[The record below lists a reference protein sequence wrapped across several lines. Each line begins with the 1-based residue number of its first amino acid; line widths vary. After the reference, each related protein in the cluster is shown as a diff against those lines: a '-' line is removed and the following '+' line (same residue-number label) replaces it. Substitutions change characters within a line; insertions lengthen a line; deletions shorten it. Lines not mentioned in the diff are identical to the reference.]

1 MEGGPSVALRE
12 GAGTS
17 LLAMIQ
23 GAGSSFRTSRAAAL
37 QVPAFVDA
45 MKTYSHTI
53 AGFPMR
59 TYRGGEP
66 IETAQVLV
74 SPSSYLPYTSVMA
87 RTVENLLFHD
97 RAYWLVV
104 ERTWDGFPR
113 EVQVMD
119 VEDVSDLTTHSTANQ
134 NTQFPPVDPFY
145 YIGTAVPARDV
156 IKFYGDGLGGWL
168 TTGAAAINTAAA
180 LEAATLNYSEYPMPV
195 VVLKNTGAD
204 LPAATVDALLTA
216 WEDARSNRAT
226 AYLNSAIEAKGM
238 GWSAR
243 DLALVEAR
251 NESAIGIARIAN
263 LDPVWVGA
271 SVSGTSLTYSNRVD
285 LYRQLLDISLRPVM
299 DMLTHRLSMPDVTP
313 RGHAVRFDTSGFLRG
328 NAADLGALVAQLVPL
343 GHPHGRRGPYRHRH
357 QHARPHTHE
366 PRRNGRLM
374 RTVTT
379 DSTLLLHTRA
389 DDGGDII
396 GTGYGMAVPYGVEIE
411 FDGMR
416 ESFAPGA
423 FDTAAVVG
431 KPLAYRHNEP
441 IGVITAATNEA
452 DGLYIDFDVVN
463 TSLGRDA
470 ATLMRTGSSRGL
482 SVGFAPLES
491 KRTQGKNAIVYTKA
505 ALAEV
510 SLTHQPAYSTAG
522 VGSIRED
529 GETMS
534 VETVEDAA
542 PAVVADISAR
552 EAIDEL
558 RREVRSV
565 VHVPEPVH
573 PLAQF
578 RSYGEYSKAVLEGF
592 ESRALFDQ
600 VTGDNA
606 GVLPPV
612 WLQQVRG
619 IIDLGRPV
627 ITGVGGPQSAGT
639 TGLDINWPYFDGD
652 LTTIVAAQANEKDEV
667 NSVQVSIEKGTASA
681 RHLRSR
687 LGHLLPAAPAVAA
700 VLPRRTQ
707 PNHGGVLLHG
717 H

>member
-1 MEGGPSVALRE
+1 
-12 GAGTS
+12 
-17 LLAMIQ
+17 
-23 GAGSSFRTSRAAAL
+23 
-37 QVPAFVDA
+37 
-45 MKTYSHTI
+45 
-53 AGFPMR
+53 
-59 TYRGGEP
+59 
-66 IETAQVLV
+66 
-74 SPSSYLPYTSVMA
+74 
-87 RTVENLLFHD
+87 
-97 RAYWLVV
+97 
-104 ERTWDGFPR
+104 
-113 EVQVMD
+113 
-119 VEDVSDLTTHSTANQ
+119 
-134 NTQFPPVDPFY
+134 
-145 YIGTAVPARDV
+145 
-156 IKFYGDGLGGWL
+156 
-168 TTGAAAINTAAA
+168 
-180 LEAATLNYSEYPMPV
+180 
-195 VVLKNTGAD
+195 
-204 LPAATVDALLTA
+204 
-216 WEDARSNRAT
+216 
-226 AYLNSAIEAKGM
+226 
-238 GWSAR
+238 
-243 DLALVEAR
+243 
-251 NESAIGIARIAN
+251 
-263 LDPVWVGA
+263 
-271 SVSGTSLTYSNRVD
+271 
-285 LYRQLLDISLRPVM
+285 
-299 DMLTHRLSMPDVTP
+299 
-313 RGHAVRFDTSGFLRG
+313 
-328 NAADLGALVAQLVPL
+328 
-343 GHPHGRRGPYRHRH
+343 
-357 QHARPHTHE
+357 
-366 PRRNGRLM
+366 M

-423 FDTAAVVG
+423 FDTTAVVG

-510 SLTHQPAYSTAG
+510 SLTHQPAYSSAG

-529 GETMS
+529 HMS
-534 VETVEDAA
+534 TETVEDAA
-542 PAVVADISAR
+542 PAVVADIQAR

-558 RREVRSV
+558 RREVQSV
-565 VHVPEPVH
+565 VHVAEPVH

-612 WLQQVRG
+612 WLHSGPGHHRPRPPRHHRSRRPAERRHHRPRHQLAVLRRRPHHDRRGAGQREGRSQQ
-619 IIDLGRPV
+619 RPNQHRE
-627 ITGVGGPQSAGT
+627 GHREP
-639 TGLDINWPYFDGD
+639 
-652 LTTIVAAQANEKDEV
+652 
-667 NSVQVSIEKGTASA
+667 

-687 LGHLLPAAPAVAA
+687 LGHQLPAAPAVAA
-700 VLPRRTQ
+700 VVPRRAQ
-707 PNHGGVLLHG
+707 PHHGGVLLHG

>member
-1 MEGGPSVALRE
+1 M
-12 GAGTS
+12 
-17 LLAMIQ
+17 
-23 GAGSSFRTSRAAAL
+23 
-37 QVPAFVDA
+37 
-45 MKTYSHTI
+45 
-53 AGFPMR
+53 
-59 TYRGGEP
+59 
-66 IETAQVLV
+66 
-74 SPSSYLPYTSVMA
+74 
-87 RTVENLLFHD
+87 
-97 RAYWLVV
+97 
-104 ERTWDGFPR
+104 
-113 EVQVMD
+113 
-119 VEDVSDLTTHSTANQ
+119 
-134 NTQFPPVDPFY
+134 
-145 YIGTAVPARDV
+145 
-156 IKFYGDGLGGWL
+156 
-168 TTGAAAINTAAA
+168 
-180 LEAATLNYSEYPMPV
+180 
-195 VVLKNTGAD
+195 
-204 LPAATVDALLTA
+204 
-216 WEDARSNRAT
+216 
-226 AYLNSAIEAKGM
+226 
-238 GWSAR
+238 
-243 DLALVEAR
+243 
-251 NESAIGIARIAN
+251 
-263 LDPVWVGA
+263 
-271 SVSGTSLTYSNRVD
+271 
-285 LYRQLLDISLRPVM
+285 
-299 DMLTHRLSMPDVTP
+299 
-313 RGHAVRFDTSGFLRG
+313 
-328 NAADLGALVAQLVPL
+328 
-343 GHPHGRRGPYRHRH
+343 
-357 QHARPHTHE
+357 
-366 PRRNGRLM
+366 M

-411 FDGMR
+411 YDGMR

-423 FDTAAVVG
+423 FDTTAVVG

-441 IGVITAATNEA
+441 IGVITAASNEP

-482 SVGFAPLES
+482 SVGFAPIES

-529 GETMS
+529 HMS

-542 PAVVADISAR
+542 PAVVADIQAR

-558 RREVRSV
+558 RREVASV
-565 VHVPEPVH
+565 AHVAEPVH

-600 VTGDNA
+600 VTGDNP

-652 LTTIVAAQANEKDEV
+652 LTTIVEAQANEKDEV
-667 NSVQVSIEKGTASA
+667 NSVQISIEKGTASLGTYGAGSDISYQLLQRSQPSYLDAHNRIMAASYSTVTDRKFTSDIWNQGSSTVTYDLSADTTGAVFRAAVFEASMECEDATGVPATIVYASTALMIEIGGWESFYPAPYSVMNVSGVATASTLQVNVSGLRVVRAKWLDGAAA
-681 RHLRSR
+681 RHAIVTNGEAARWIEDGPR
-687 LGHLLPAAPAVAA
+687 LASAENVGQIGRDIAIYGYGVTAAYLPAGIVRLQEP
-700 VLPRRTQ
+700 
-707 PNHGGVLLHG
+707 
-717 H
+717 

>member
-1 MEGGPSVALRE
+1 
-12 GAGTS
+12 
-17 LLAMIQ
+17 
-23 GAGSSFRTSRAAAL
+23 
-37 QVPAFVDA
+37 
-45 MKTYSHTI
+45 
-53 AGFPMR
+53 
-59 TYRGGEP
+59 
-66 IETAQVLV
+66 
-74 SPSSYLPYTSVMA
+74 
-87 RTVENLLFHD
+87 
-97 RAYWLVV
+97 
-104 ERTWDGFPR
+104 
-113 EVQVMD
+113 
-119 VEDVSDLTTHSTANQ
+119 
-134 NTQFPPVDPFY
+134 
-145 YIGTAVPARDV
+145 
-156 IKFYGDGLGGWL
+156 
-168 TTGAAAINTAAA
+168 
-180 LEAATLNYSEYPMPV
+180 
-195 VVLKNTGAD
+195 
-204 LPAATVDALLTA
+204 
-216 WEDARSNRAT
+216 
-226 AYLNSAIEAKGM
+226 
-238 GWSAR
+238 
-243 DLALVEAR
+243 
-251 NESAIGIARIAN
+251 
-263 LDPVWVGA
+263 
-271 SVSGTSLTYSNRVD
+271 
-285 LYRQLLDISLRPVM
+285 
-299 DMLTHRLSMPDVTP
+299 
-313 RGHAVRFDTSGFLRG
+313 
-328 NAADLGALVAQLVPL
+328 
-343 GHPHGRRGPYRHRH
+343 
-357 QHARPHTHE
+357 
-366 PRRNGRLM
+366 M

-510 SLTHQPAYSTAG
+510 SLTHQPAYSSAG

-529 GETMS
+529 HMS

-542 PAVVADISAR
+542 PAVVADIQAR

-558 RREVRSV
+558 RREVQSV
-565 VHVPEPVH
+565 VHVAEPVH

-592 ESRALFDQ
+592 ESRALVRPGHRRQ
-600 VTGDNA
+600 SPAYSRPCGCT
-606 GVLPPV
+606 
-612 WLQQVRG
+612 QVRG

-667 NSVQVSIEKGTASA
+667 NSVQISIEKGTASP
-681 RHLRSR
+681 RHVRSR
-687 LGHLLPAAPAVAA
+687 ARTSPTSCSSGRSRRTSTRTTASWRRPTRRSPTGSSPVTSGTLELAPSITTCRATLPAQHSGQQSSRRQWIARTRPASRPVSSTR
-700 VLPRRTQ
+700 LPR
-707 PNHGGVLLHG
+707 
-717 H
+717 